1 MSIEPAA
8 GHLRNI
14 PSFDLGRP
22 DDAAVLVADLLA
34 DRDRLVSL
42 ADEQQRQQEAFI
54 ETQGEVWSRIL
65 GEHLR

>member
-1 MSIEPAA
+1 
-8 GHLRNI
+8 
-14 PSFDLGRP
+14 
-22 DDAAVLVADLLA
+22 
-34 DRDRLVSL
+34 LVSL